1 MCKYDVFVQEG
12 GYRLSLSPDHLQS
25 HKNCSQVPQG
35 MKLKISEMYD
45 LKGVDLFGW
54 VWMCVCVCARVYA
67 GGCVRSSG
75 RLT

>member
-35 MKLKISEMYD
+35 VKLKISEMYD

-54 VWMCVCVCARVYA
+54 GAREDTA
-67 GGCVRSSG
+67 FTHPRHAI
-75 RLT
+75 